1 MTGLQV
7 LASFPA
13 PLSPLST
20 DQLKYILLT
29 FKKLLISDSEQ
40 QEFYADVLTAV
51 ENISKLEEQSGRMVE
66 GDISV
71 LTVIIPEVLEA
82 VRQGKTEISVNRP
95 LRALAIICGQ
105 RPIARQLVIGNL
117 TQIIRLDI
125 SGADVSIHELPFCFK
140 R

>member
-51 ENISKLEEQSGRMVE
+51 ENISNLEEQSGRMVE

-95 LRALAIICGQ
+95 LKALATICGQ

-117 TQIIRLDI
+117 TQIICLDI
-125 SGADVSIHELPFCFK
+125 SGADVSIQELSFCFK